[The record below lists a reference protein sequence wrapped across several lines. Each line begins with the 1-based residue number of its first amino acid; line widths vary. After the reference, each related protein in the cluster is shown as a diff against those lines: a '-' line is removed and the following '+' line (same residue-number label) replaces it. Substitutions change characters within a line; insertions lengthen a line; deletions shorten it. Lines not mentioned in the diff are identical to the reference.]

1 MKRIARG
8 VCPLFATVAGVS
20 DSKAR
25 IRPARDPRHII
36 APGKSGTA

>member
-8 VCPLFATVAGVS
+8 VGPLCATAAGAG

-25 IRPARDPRHII
+25 IRPARDRRRIV
-36 APGKSGTA
+36 APSRPDAA